1 MRRHDGVCT
10 VETVDPDVP
19 VVPLPLTQ
27 RLSTRQWTTVDVVVA
42 ALLALASIG
51 AVVADTRQNHGV
63 HGAALNALRIGLI
76 VVACAALPY
85 RRLHPKPVMAVITA
99 ASTASILVGAR
110 GPMMLAVVMA
120 VYTVAS
126 LSPPRVSLRVVVM
139 VITAVTVASLLA
151 NGWDAIATP
160 LPILVGWLA
169 GENSRTRRAYI
180 AGVTAWASERDRE
193 REERS
198 RRAVADERLRIAREL
213 HDVVAHTMSVV
224 AVRSGVARVVV
235 DTQPEEARRALEI
248 IETTSRRALQEMRL
262 LVGVLREGDAGRD
275 YTPAPGMA
283 DLPRLVEE
291 IGAAGVTVSVQVEGE
306 PRPLPPGVDVSVF
319 RILQEALTNVVRHA
333 GGARARL
340 LVRYQT
346 DRVELEVS
354 DDGGGRSGTAR
365 YPAYPNSSAAVATTP
380 VATAVATKPAESQG
394 HGLVG
399 MRERVAL
406 FGGTLAAGAT
416 PSGFT
421 VTAVIPTDDRT
432 APP

>member
-1 MRRHDGVCT
+1 
-10 VETVDPDVP
+10 
-19 VVPLPLTQ
+19 
-27 RLSTRQWTTVDVVVA
+27 
-42 ALLALASIG
+42 
-51 AVVADTRQNHGV
+51 
-63 HGAALNALRIGLI
+63 
-76 VVACAALPY
+76 
-85 RRLHPKPVMAVITA
+85 
-99 ASTASILVGAR
+99 
-110 GPMMLAVVMA
+110 
-120 VYTVAS
+120 
-126 LSPPRVSLRVVVM
+126 VSLRAAVI
-139 VITAVTVASLLA
+139 VITAVTVASLVA
-151 NGWDAIATP
+151 SGWAAIATP

-262 LVGVLREGDAGRD
+262 LVGVLRDDDAGRE
-275 YTPAPGMA
+275 YTPAPGLA

-291 IGAAGVTVSVQVEGE
+291 IGAAGVAVDVHEEGE
-306 PRPLPPGVDVSVF
+306 PRPLPAGVDVSVF

-333 GGARARL
+333 GGAPARL
-340 LVRYQT
+340 VVRYQANQ
-346 DRVELEVS
+346 VELEVS
-354 DDGGGRSGTAR
+354 DSGTVV
-365 YPAYPNSSAAVATTP
+365 AVPT
-380 VATAVATKPAESQG
+380 ESQG

-416 PSGFT
+416 ATGFT
-421 VTAVIPTDDRT
+421 VAAVIPTDERMGQ
-432 APP
+432 P